1 MRESEFK
8 KKKWSTLFTICPSKE
23 HNNKKERLLTS
34 TRKHAQAVFHLFG
47 QVTDVRYFKIPDIL
61 WNLQPLFYKWVCLH
75 STPVAERIAGY
86 IQTACSLFSEGS
98 PVCMWGFAHVCSLRN
113 VVLFFTRQLWLFF
126 EVFSQTPFLTV
137 MKKKKPN
144 VSCFLDYSERTC
156 FVCLLCVVAGV
167 CFVLWGNF
175 GVLIKKAVS
184 LCKLQKHKHMP

>member
-1 MRESEFK
+1 MEHLLQWALIWLSVVRGVSLGIKQYCLLYIKMRESEL

-137 MKKKKPN
+137 MKKKK
-144 VSCFLDYSERTC
+144 
-156 FVCLLCVVAGV
+156 
-167 CFVLWGNF
+167 
-175 GVLIKKAVS
+175 KS
-184 LCKLQKHKHMP
+184 LT

>member
-1 MRESEFK
+1 MEHLLQWALIWLSVVRGVSLGIKQYCLLYIKMRESEL

-23 HNNKKERLLTS
+23 HNNKKERLLTF

-137 MKKKKPN
+137 MKKKK
-144 VSCFLDYSERTC
+144 
-156 FVCLLCVVAGV
+156 
-167 CFVLWGNF
+167 
-175 GVLIKKAVS
+175 KS
-184 LCKLQKHKHMP
+184 LT